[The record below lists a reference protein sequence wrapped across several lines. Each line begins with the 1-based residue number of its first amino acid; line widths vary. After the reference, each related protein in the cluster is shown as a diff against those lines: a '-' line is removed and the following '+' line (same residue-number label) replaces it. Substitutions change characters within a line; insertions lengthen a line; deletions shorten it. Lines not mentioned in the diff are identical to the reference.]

1 MAEAAQRI
9 LKESLDAFVNCDA
22 ELAEKVIRDDRFI
35 DDCNEQISAALLD
48 QMTEDPRSILS
59 ALKVIFIARHLER
72 VGDHSSN
79 IAEMVIFM
87 VRGKD
92 IRHGMHHADA

>member
-1 MAEAAQRI
+1 
-9 LKESLDAFVNCDA
+9 V

-35 DDCNEQISAALLD
+35 DDCNEQILAELLA
-48 QMTEDPRSILS
+48 QMMEDPKSIFS

-87 VRGKD
+87 VRGQD
-92 IRHGMHHADA
+92 IRHGMHSAGA